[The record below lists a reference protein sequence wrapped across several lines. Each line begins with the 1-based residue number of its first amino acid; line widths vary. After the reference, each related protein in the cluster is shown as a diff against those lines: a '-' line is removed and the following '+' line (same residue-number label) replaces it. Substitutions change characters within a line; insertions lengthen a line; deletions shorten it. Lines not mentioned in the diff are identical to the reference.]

1 MPYIRNMRMKN
12 KLLAA
17 LLLAGAELISTPLY
31 AVTVDITAS
40 FTPDMK
46 DPSNNTFKNTTPLSG
61 YCKQY
66 PGQCSDNKTFSV
78 SMGGLTASL
87 GSDGFKAYSPARDG
101 MYYKMPGAWR
111 DVLVTN
117 TENGEP
123 HQLKFRISAHA
134 ARYHTKTNWTLDD
147 HQRNWS
153 GSSFV
158 NAPAPCS
165 NSGVGWYTGN
175 FYEWM
180 WKWPSSDSACYKT
193 ATKDLI
199 GEPYIVDNMSVG
211 YELSTPAPLSMGS
224 GIYKGTTVLTV
235 GLGGDIDFG
244 DNLKANDS
252 TITINFTLT
261 VTHELKV
268 TPLTGATDV
277 TLYPCYHGTSCTQA
291 EADKNWERWMVTNV
305 TPQKMS
311 GRSEFNLSS
320 SGGFTVYMQCGSGAA
335 LSNNSCAM
343 TSTKSGTVVPVQ
355 AVLTLPDNITDTAG
369 QRVINKPLFTEK
381 NKNQNKFQTKS
392 FGVDKKGWVDFVIN
406 QKEVKEMLKTRPD
419 SWEGTVTL
427 VFDPNLY

>member
-1 MPYIRNMRMKN
+1 MKN

-17 LLLAGAELISTPLY
+17 LLLAGVELISTPLY
-31 AVTVDITAS
+31 AATINITAS

-46 DPSNNTFKNTTPLSG
+46 DPSNNTFKNTTPQSG
-61 YCKQY
+61 YCASW

-78 SMGGLTASL
+78 SMGGMTASL
-87 GSDGFKAYSPARDG
+87 VSDGFKANSFARDG
-101 MYYKMPGAWR
+101 MYFKMPGDWR
-111 DVLVTN
+111 TVSVIN

-123 HQLKFRISAHA
+123 SSLKFRVNAYS
-134 ARYHTKTNWTLDD
+134 ARYLSKTSMYGKETWNGG
-147 HQRNWS
+147 N
-153 GSSFV
+153 FV
-158 NAPAPCS
+158 YAPYPCLY
-165 NSGVGWYTGN
+165 SGVGWSSGKNYS
-175 FYEWM
+175 WM
-180 WKWPSSDSACYKT
+180 WKWPASDSACFKT
-193 ATKDLI
+193 AKRDLI
-199 GEPYIVDNMSVG
+199 GEPYEVDSMSFG

-224 GIYKGTTVLTV
+224 GLYKGTLVLAV
-235 GLGGDIDFG
+235 GPDGDIDFG

-252 TITINFTLT
+252 TLTINFTLT

>member
-1 MPYIRNMRMKN
+1 MKN

-17 LLLAGAELISTPLY
+17 LLLAGVELISTPLY

-40 FTPDMK
+40 FVPDMK
-46 DPSNNTFKNTTPLSG
+46 DPSNNTFKNTTPLGGVCSKWFS
-61 YCKQY
+61 YCKRQGLDFSILL
-66 PGQCSDNKTFSV
+66 PIDLARIFDIPADNKPREGVYFKFPNSTQVTVTNENQESTTLDFKIDMISGTYGSV
-78 SMGGLTASL
+78 YSANDYGWVRGAWAYAPIECGSTELGMSAGRAWYSFAWVYKGKPCAKISRLNRGGDDASKIWDQSIAYTLKTPNPLSL
-87 GSDGFKAYSPARDG
+87 GSG
-101 MYYKMPGAWR
+101 
-111 DVLVTN
+111 L
-117 TENGEP
+117 
-123 HQLKFRISAHA
+123 
-134 ARYHTKTNWTLDD
+134 
-147 HQRNWS
+147 
-153 GSSFV
+153 
-158 NAPAPCS
+158 
-165 NSGVGWYTGN
+165 
-175 FYEWM
+175 
-180 WKWPSSDSACYKT
+180 
-193 ATKDLI
+193 
-199 GEPYIVDNMSVG
+199 
-211 YELSTPAPLSMGS
+211 
-224 GIYKGTTVLTV
+224 YKGQIKWLV
-235 GLGGDIDFG
+235 GPGGDVDYG
-244 DNLKANDS
+244 DNFKPSASELV
-252 TITINFTLT
+252 INFTLS

-320 SGGFTVYMQCGSGAA
+320 SGGFTVYMQCGNGAA
-335 LSNNSCAM
+335 LSNSSCAM